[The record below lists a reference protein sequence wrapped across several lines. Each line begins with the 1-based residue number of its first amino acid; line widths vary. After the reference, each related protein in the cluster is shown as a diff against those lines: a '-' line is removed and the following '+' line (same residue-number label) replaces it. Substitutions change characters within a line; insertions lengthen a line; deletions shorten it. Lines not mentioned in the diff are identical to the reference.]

1 MNYIKICNISIII
14 IITLFVLITNYFL
27 ILYSNKSISLFYR
40 KPILLIF
47 MSISNIIICI
57 IHLLKAS
64 FGKKIH
70 HLIYFNIY
78 NIFLLSYISIYTYRG
93 LCLIIVNIKSIETI
107 EVVGG
112 LFNII
117 QIVILFYIGY
127 INILYYDIYFN
138 TFDFQYHPVF
148 FIYLV
153 YILIINPI
161 TIYFLKKNKKK
172 EISNEYISNTT
183 LLSINFIME
192 IIYFIYPNNNNKYE
206 IVKNYIQFLTFFLTY
221 LFYIFIPLINVI
233 LESRKFKNNIYK
245 NDTNGFE
252 INKDI
257 EIIKNSKKDNID
269 ELYIKIYETL
279 IKNEMDRK
287 IKY

>member
-1 MNYIKICNISIII
+1 MNYIFLCNIFIII
-14 IITLFVLITNYFL
+14 IITLFVLITNYFF

-40 KPILLIF
+40 KPIFLLF

-57 IHLLKAS
+57 IHLLKAL

-93 LCLIIVNIKSIETI
+93 LCLIIENIKSIEII

-138 TFDFQYHPVF
+138 TFDFQYFPVF

-161 TIYFLKKNKKK
+161 TIYFLKKNNKK

-183 LLSINFIME
+183 LLSINFITE
-192 IIYFIYPNNNNKYE
+192 IIYFIYPNNNKYE

-233 LESRKFKNNIYK
+233 LENRKFKNNIYK
-245 NDTNGFE
+245 KNPNGLE

-257 EIIKNSKKDNID
+257 EIIKNSKKNNID
-269 ELYIKIYETL
+269 EIYIKIYETL

>member
-1 MNYIKICNISIII
+1 MDYIKICNISIII
-14 IITLFVLITNYFL
+14 IITLFVLITNYFF
-27 ILYSNKSISLFYR
+27 ILYSNKTISLFYR
-40 KPILLIF
+40 KPTFLLI

-78 NIFLLSYISIYTYRG
+78 NISLLSYISIYTYRG
-93 LCLIIVNIKSIETI
+93 LCLIIENIKSIEII

-117 QIVILFYIGY
+117 YIVILFYIGY

-138 TFDFQYHPVF
+138 TFDFQYLPVF

-161 TIYFLKKNKKK
+161 IIYFFKKNKKK
-172 EISNEYISNTT
+172 EISNEYIYNTT

-192 IIYFIYPNNNNKYE
+192 IIYFIYPNNNKYE

-233 LESRKFKNNIYK
+233 LERRKFKNNTYK
-245 NDTNGFE
+245 KNVNGLE

-257 EIIKNSKKDNID
+257 EIIKKDNID
-269 ELYIKIYETL
+269 ELYIKIYKTL
-279 IKNEMDRK
+279 IKNEIDRF
-287 IKY
+287 